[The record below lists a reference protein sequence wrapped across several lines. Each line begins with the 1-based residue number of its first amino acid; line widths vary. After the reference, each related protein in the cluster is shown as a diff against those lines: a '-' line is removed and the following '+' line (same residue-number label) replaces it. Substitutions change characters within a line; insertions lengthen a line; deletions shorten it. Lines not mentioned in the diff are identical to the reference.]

1 VSEKMR
7 GLTVRRYT
15 EHDEPAVL
23 GLLQRSLG
31 WLADEHHTAFFRWKH
46 RDNPFGPS
54 PAWVALDGEHIVGL
68 RVLLRWEFDSDG
80 LNEDGFGKAGAVVRA
95 ARAVDTATDPAYQ
108 GRGIFS
114 ALTLHAIDDLT
125 REDLDFIFNT
135 PNDQSRPGYLK
146 MGWQVVGRL
155 PVAARPRSLVAMAR
169 MAGARA
175 TADLWSTP
183 TDAGVDAADALADD
197 RALDALLG
205 SQPGAGGLRT
215 RRTPAVIRWR
225 YTGFPPLAYRVLLN
239 GPRLDD
245 GFVVFRLRR
254 RGRALEA
261 VVGDLLVPGADRRA
275 AAALLRA
282 LPRVSGADYAIQ
294 LGGEVGARAG
304 YVPLPRQGPILTWRA
319 ITETV
324 CPPLEAWHLTLGDVE
339 LF

>member
-1 VSEKMR
+1 MQ

-15 EHDEPAVL
+15 EQDEPAVL

-46 RDNPFGPS
+46 RDNPFGAS
-54 PAWVALDGEHIVGL
+54 PAWVALDGERMVGL
-68 RVLLRWEFDSDG
+68 RVLLRWEFERDG
-80 LNEDGFGKAGAVVRA
+80 LDREVVRA

-114 ALTLHAIDDLT
+114 GLTLHAIDDLT
-125 REDLDFIFNT
+125 RESLHFIFNT

-155 PVAARPRSLVAMAR
+155 PVAARPRSPVAMAR
-169 MAGARA
+169 MAGARSA
-175 TADLWSTP
+175 ADLWSTP
-183 TDAGVDAADALADD
+183 TDVGLDAADALADE
-197 RALDALLG
+197 RALDALLR
-205 SQPGAGGLRT
+205 SQPRAGGLRT

-275 AAALLRA
+275 AAALLRS

-304 YVPLPRQGPILTWRA
+304 YLPLPRQGPILTWRA

-324 CPPLEAWHLTLGDVE
+324 RPPMSDWSLALGDVE